1 MRKIYFLNFS
11 LYKKHKNVSNKNK
24 EVFINKH
31 LRILKN
37 LRFWLNLLFENL
49 RNKIKLNKIKYYIK

>member
-24 EVFINKH
+24 EVFINKY
-31 LRILKN
+31 
-37 LRFWLNLLFENL
+37 LRFFKKS
-49 RNKIKLNKIKYYIK
+49 KILIKFIIWESTEQIKTK